1 MNEHDQPKIDEIIR
15 ALVEDTETATK
26 VVVAMCGVDEE
37 VARHYVEGYWD
48 WHKYSLALNYAQTE
62 LDRTTREFDKACATL
77 NKFFKDNLCKGDING

>member
-37 VARHYVEGYWD
+37 VARDYVEGYWV
-48 WHKYSLALNYAQTE
+48 WHEYSLALDYAQAE
-62 LDRTTREFDKACATL
+62 LDKATHKFDKACEVL
-77 NKFFKDNLCKGDING
+77 NKFFKDNLCKGDN